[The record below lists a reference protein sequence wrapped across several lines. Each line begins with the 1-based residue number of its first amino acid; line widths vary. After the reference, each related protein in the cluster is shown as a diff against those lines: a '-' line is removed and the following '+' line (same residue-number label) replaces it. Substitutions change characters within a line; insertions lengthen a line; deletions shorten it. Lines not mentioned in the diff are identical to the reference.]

1 MQYKSEIN
9 KLRNLVSDDTWN
21 ILVET
26 NAIIAGGAITSVFCN
41 RDVNDLDIYLRNEAD
56 FELFIDLV
64 FDGSYSLIAN
74 NMTNRSILF
83 RDKETSQD
91 VQLIV
96 YKFFPTVDELF
107 KDYDFTCNMGA
118 LEFVE
123 EQPSLILHEQFL
135 KHNSQRYLE
144 FNEGTAYPLISALR
158 VQKYVEKGYFCPKA
172 QFLRILLAVN
182 KKNIDSWDKLK
193 DEIGGMYGLNMDEI
207 FNEEEEFSLES
218 ALDTL
223 NEIESDSKFVK
234 FNETITK
241 QSILDTI
248 ALRDVSDSTRIDA
261 SGKFFKNVMLNTDQD
276 SEEGE
281 DGKYQSA
288 YDQKFKYSIG
298 ESVNG
303 GKNGI
308 YCYVGYD
315 VLSGIYNEEGYILEL
330 EGGELKED
338 KCYWGSSENKKQLIG
353 DVKVVNAY
361 TRIQFIRK
369 FKNVKVEQNDD

>member
-1 MQYKSEIN
+1 MEYKSEIK
-9 KLRNLVSDDTWN
+9 KLRNLVSDATWE

-41 RDVNDLDIYLRNEAD
+41 REVNDLDIYLRTEAD
-56 FELFIDLV
+56 FELFIDLA
-64 FDGSYSLIAN
+64 FAGDFCLIAN
-74 NMTNRSILF
+74 NLTKRSVLF
-83 RDKETSQD
+83 KDKETGQH

-96 YKFFPTVDELF
+96 YKFFDSIDSLF

-123 EQPSLILHEQFL
+123 DEAGEKQPTLVLHEKFM

-158 VQKYVEKGYFCPKA
+158 VQKYVDKGYLCPKA

-182 KKNIDSWDKLK
+182 KKNINSWATLK

-223 NEIESDSKFVK
+223 NEIESDNAFVT
-234 FNETITK
+234 FN
-241 QSILDTI
+241 QSISKEMILDQI
-248 ALRDVSDSTRIDA
+248 MLKGVEESSRI
-261 SGKFFKNVMLNTDQD
+261 SCEGKNFKWVMEN
-276 SEEGE
+276 E
-281 DGKYQSA
+281 DGTLQSI
-288 YDQKFKYSIG
+288 YRNDFKYVVG
-298 ESVNG
+298 ELVNG

-308 YCYVGYD
+308 YFSSGWDILTSCYAG
-315 VLSGIYNEEGYILEL
+315 EGVIIEL
-330 EGGELKED
+330 EGGDANKTDNYYWQDTTLK
-338 KCYWGSSENKKQLIG
+338 G
-353 DVKVVNAY
+353 DVKVVAKY
-361 TRIQFIRK
+361 TCIQFIRK
-369 FKNVKVEQNDD
+369 YKK

>member
-1 MQYKSEIN
+1 MNYKSEIN
-9 KLRNLVSDDTWN
+9 KLQSLVSEDTWN

-41 RDVNDLDIYLRNEAD
+41 RDVNDLDIYLRNESD

-74 NMTNRSILF
+74 NMTNRSIMF

-118 LEFVE
+118 LEFVD
-123 EQPSLILHEQFL
+123 EQPSLVLHEVFM

-207 FNEEEEFSLES
+207 FNEDEEFSLES
-218 ALDTL
+218 AMDTL
-223 NEIESDSKFVK
+223 NEIESDNNFVK
-234 FNETITK
+234 FNESITK
-241 QSILDTI
+241 QTILDTI
-248 ALRDVSDSTRIDA
+248 ALRDVSDSSRIVAD
-261 SGKFFKNVMLNTDQD
+261 GKLFKNVMLNTDQD
-276 SEEGE
+276 SEKGE
-281 DGKYQSA
+281 DGTYQSC
-288 YDQKFKYSIG
+288 YNTKFKYTVG

-303 GKNGI
+303 GREGV
-308 YCYVGYD
+308 YCYDGYD
-315 VLSGIYNEEGYILEL
+315 VLTGIYSENGYILEL
-330 EGGELKED
+330 EGGELKE
-338 KCYWGSSENKKQLIG
+338 SSSSFYGLAENKKQLVG

-369 FKNVKVEQNDD
+369 FKKGVNDD